1 LGSRFTFAHLR
12 HVAGVAERE
21 ALDALDTLLRACLL
35 HEERDA
41 GWYSFSY
48 DALRAV
54 LLAQAG
60 AARRCLYQKR
70 AVALLGTEQAM
81 LASAL
86 PALAVHSSER
96 TALDLVPRAPTT
108 AARTAQ
114 AALPAAGE
122 ALMAIPALWS
132 NAEAT
137 IPSMPDALP
146 TGVLRLL
153 PRIGGCARRAPRRW
167 PPHHWGD
174 PLQAQRSMC
183 VPPG

>member
-1 LGSRFTFAHLR
+1 
-12 HVAGVAERE
+12 VAERE

-41 GWYSFSY
+41 GWYAFSY

-70 AVALLGTEQAM
+70 AVAILGTEQAM

-86 PALAVHSSER
+86 PTLDGHSSER

-108 AARTAQ
+108 AARTPQ
-114 AALPAAGE
+114 TALPAAGE
-122 ALMAIPALWS
+122 PLMAIPALWS
-132 NAEAT
+132 NTEAT
-137 IPSMPDALP
+137 TPRMPDALP
-146 TGVLRLL
+146 PGLLRLL
-153 PRIGGCARRAPRRW
+153 PRVGGCARRAPRRW
-167 PPHHWGD
+167 PSHHWGD
-174 PLQAQRSMC
+174 ALQAQRGTR